1 MPVVAR
7 AVQLTS
13 SPSDSP
19 AIQLTNSPPAKHYLP
34 AMTPTW
40 RVRGRALAIERPLV
54 MGILN
59 LTPDSFSDG
68 GLLQTVDA
76 AFARAETLVTEGADL
91 LDVGGESTRPHAD
104 AVDTAEE
111 LRRVVPLID
120 ALARRFP
127 DVPLSIDTVKS
138 DVARA
143 AIDAGAR
150 IVNDVSGLRL
160 DAAMARTCAE
170 AGAGVVI
177 MHSRGDVHD
186 MASYDHARYDGDPME
201 DVLVEL
207 RAQVDVALAEG
218 IDAACIAVDPGLG
231 FAKRS
236 EHSLRVLASLERLAA
251 WGFPIVVGASRKR
264 FVGELSGV
272 REPAARVHGSVG
284 AALAAFERGARIL
297 RVHDV
302 AATRQALNVADAVR
316 RAELSM
322 EPVAG

>member
-1 MPVVAR
+1 
-7 AVQLTS
+7 
-13 SPSDSP
+13 
-19 AIQLTNSPPAKHYLP
+19 
-34 AMTPTW
+34 
-40 RVRGRALAIERPLV
+40 LATDRPLV

-59 LTPDSFSDG
+59 PTPDSFSDG
-68 GLLQTVDA
+68 GLLRTVDA
-76 AFARAETLVTEGADL
+76 AFAHAETLVAEGADL
-91 LDVGGESTRPHAD
+91 LDVGGESTRPHAH

-111 LRRVVPLID
+111 LRRVVPLIS

-127 DVPLSIDTVKS
+127 DLPISIDTVKS

-143 AIDAGAR
+143 AVDAGAHV
-150 IVNDVSGLRL
+150 VNDVSGLRL
-160 DAAMARTCAE
+160 DGAMARTCAE
-170 AGAGVVI
+170 AEVGVVI
-177 MHSRGDVHD
+177 MHSRGGVHD
-186 MASYDHARYDGDPME
+186 MATYEHATYEGDPM
-201 DVLVEL
+201 DSVLTEL

-218 IDAACIAVDPGLG
+218 ISAASIAADPGVG

-236 EHSLRVLASLERLAA
+236 EHSLRVLGTLERLAD

-272 REPAARVHGSVG
+272 REPAGRVHGSVG

-316 RAELSM
+316 RAAAW
-322 EPVAG
+322 AGSAAG